1 MKSVTCSPEV
11 RKPTQREFRRA
22 VFSVIA
28 IAESDATLMQRER
41 GCSESVKEELGEPH
55 NTCEPFSIRGERETP
70 V

>member
-1 MKSVTCSPEV
+1 M
-11 RKPTQREFRRA
+11 
-22 VFSVIA
+22 FSVIA

-70 V
+70 VQRQQLHEGEIVMKSVQHTHLL